1 MTTGPTL
8 PHLQTALSISLPDKG
23 QPRRPERKQSWPRVQ
38 SWTTGDFSQVP
49 SVSTN
54 LEEHPP
60 PELSGRMETPCEP
73 GPVGR
78 HQACLPAELW
88 KCGQSN
94 QTSAL
99 VISLYSNEFKFTCK
113 TGYSYWFE
121 HVAPEQPRLCLPS
134 PDLSEEHRH
143 GKTGPAGVTH
153 TRAQD
158 QSPQTQEAAGGRAG
172 AGTEC
177 SAGTELQSGKKN
189 KSRKYWR

>member
-1 MTTGPTL
+1 L

-78 HQACLPAELW
+78 HQARLPAELW
-88 KCGQSN
+88 RCGQSN

-121 HVAPEQPRLCLPS
+121 HIPRYT
-134 PDLSEEHRH
+134 HRNTQIH
-143 GKTGPAGVTH
+143 AEIHTDAHRYTPRYTHPQIYTLKYTGSHV
-153 TRAQD
+153 
-158 QSPQTQEAAGGRAG
+158 
-172 AGTEC
+172 
-177 SAGTELQSGKKN
+177 
-189 KSRKYWR
+189 